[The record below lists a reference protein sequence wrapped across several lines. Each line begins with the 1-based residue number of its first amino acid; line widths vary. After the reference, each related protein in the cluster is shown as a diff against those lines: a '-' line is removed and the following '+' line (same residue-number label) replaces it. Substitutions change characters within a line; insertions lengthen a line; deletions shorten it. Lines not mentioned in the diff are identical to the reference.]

1 MNSIVLFPGL
11 GASEKLFE
19 RYDFGNTKTL
29 VIKFLV
35 PEKNETL
42 QHYSLRLAETIPV
55 DENMVFIG
63 VSFGGILAQEVSKII
78 PAKKIIL
85 ISTIKT
91 ENEKPG
97 YFSLVKTFPAHKV
110 LPVSWLKTLVVL
122 LGDFF
127 TPKSNEE
134 RKLFL
139 SFVREADSRMIRWGI
154 HQTIHW
160 EQKQM
165 PGNIIHIHGS
175 KDRLFPLKKIKN
187 YLAIEDGSHFMVIQR
202 SEEINAL
209 INTLIADLP

>member
-19 RYDFGNTKTL
+19 RFDFGDAKTL
-29 VIKFLV
+29 VIKFLI

-42 QHYSLRLAETIPV
+42 QHYCLRLSETIPA
-55 DENMVFIG
+55 DENLIFIG

-78 PAKKIIL
+78 PPKKIIL

-91 ENEKPG
+91 EGEKPL
-97 YFSLVKTFPAHKV
+97 YFSLVKSLPAYKV
-110 LPVSWLKTLVVL
+110 LPVSWLKKVVIL

-134 RKLFL
+134 HKLFL
-139 SFVREADSRMIRWGI
+139 SFVSEADSRVIRWGI
-154 HQTIHW
+154 HQTLYW

-165 PGNIIHIHGS
+165 LGNIIHIHGS
-175 KDRLFPLKKIKN
+175 KDRLFPIKKIKT
-187 YLAIEDGSHFMVIQR
+187 YLAIEGGSHFMIIQR
-202 SEEINAL
+202 SVEINAL
-209 INTLIADLP
+209 INKVIADP